1 MENSPTQVYVKQ
13 SASDEVLI
21 RIKEMEKKISEK
33 FSVEEGMS
41 EVNAKSVAEAYGVS
55 QNIANIM
62 LNHDVGDFTTV
73 AKLVILQREGVSF
86 SEINKFAKNN
96 NSSMEGFFSTLFTSK
111 SFKIEYLLS
120 DFENKVH
127 ERLNYI
133 SGIEISDESRF
144 SDLHSFFKKNA
155 PEYIDSLCL
164 SYRHYSYSHLLDY
177 NLAKLMV
184 LKDNGASKKLLGF
197 SYNENVNYAQIYVA
211 LNYEGGQKKTLELF
225 SMLYDEEICIYEF
238 TDMLYDSLGDHEMD
252 DNKQG
257 GDIGQP
263 LLKEA
268 ITRNSYTSESDIN
281 SLTDNISATL
291 DNREL
296 VTTNFSSPNYNAWA
310 SLGDMLAVS

>member
-1 MENSPTQVYVKQ
+1 MENSPIQVYVKQ

-21 RIKEMEKKISEK
+21 RIKEMERKISEK

-55 QNIANIM
+55 QNIANMM

-164 SYRHYSYSHLLDY
+164 SYRESAHEPDLE
-177 NLAKLMV
+177 LAKFMV
-184 LKDNGASKKLLGF
+184 LKDNGASKELLNF
-197 SYNENVNYAQIYVA
+197 SYRERIDYAPVYVA
-211 LNYEGGQKKTLELF
+211 LNYEGGQEKIMELS
-225 SMLYDEEICIYEF
+225 SMLRNLEISKYEF

-268 ITRNSYTSESDIN
+268 ITRNSHTSESDIN

-296 VTTNFSSPNYNAWA
+296 VTTNFSSPYSNSLE
-310 SLGDMLAVS
+310 SLGNMLAVS